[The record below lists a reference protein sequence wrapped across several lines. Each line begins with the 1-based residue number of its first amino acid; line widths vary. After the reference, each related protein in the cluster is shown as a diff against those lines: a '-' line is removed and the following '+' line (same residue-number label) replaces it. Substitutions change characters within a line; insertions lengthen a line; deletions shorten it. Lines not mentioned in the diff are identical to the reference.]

1 MLRIYWYFFSYQV
14 RRLGY
19 YDGAVTI
26 PLGLAY
32 TNTTYLPCCSNAISN
47 NAFVS

>member
-1 MLRIYWYFFSYQV
+1 MLRIYRYFSSYQV

-26 PLGLAY
+26 LLGLAY
-32 TNTTYLPCCSNAISN
+32 TNTTFLLQQCNLE
-47 NAFVS
+47 